1 MGGTKKSRVSGAT
14 TPEKQEHILIGLAY
28 ELAERQLRD
37 GTASPMIVSQLLKR
51 GTLREELELE
61 KLRRENAV
69 LESKKTVLDSNTN
82 TERLMTYISQRYQ
95 GRIEYLWERSPDS
108 GAIRHLETLKW
119 YGVFMTID
127 WKKLDAGKSGKI
139 EVLNVKTNQ
148 ASDLTH
154 EKGIYPAFHMNKKY
168 WVSIPLDNTLAD
180 EELFALVDSS
190 WQLTKKGK

>member
-1 MGGTKKSRVSGAT
+1 MSIQGLVPLERRVEVVESVVELPRSISLLPGLGGNSVGGTKKSRVSGAT

-82 TERLMTYISQRYQ
+82 TERLMAEAISAMRSYQ
-95 GRIEYLWERSPDS
+95 G
-108 GAIRHLETLKW
+108 
-119 YGVFMTID
+119 
-127 WKKLDAGKSGKI
+127 
-139 EVLNVKTNQ
+139 
-148 ASDLTH
+148 
-154 EKGIYPAFHMNKKY
+154 
-168 WVSIPLDNTLAD
+168 D
-180 EELFALVDSS
+180 E
-190 WQLTKKGK
+190 

>member
-82 TERLMTYISQRYQ
+82 TERLMTEAISAMRSYQ
-95 GRIEYLWERSPDS
+95 G
-108 GAIRHLETLKW
+108 
-119 YGVFMTID
+119 
-127 WKKLDAGKSGKI
+127 
-139 EVLNVKTNQ
+139 
-148 ASDLTH
+148 
-154 EKGIYPAFHMNKKY
+154 
-168 WVSIPLDNTLAD
+168 D
-180 EELFALVDSS
+180 E
-190 WQLTKKGK
+190 